1 MNRVIFCCN
10 IFSCSESYSQLYG
23 RCGLEKTRRSG
34 TTRANKPERDLRC
47 VERENEKRNDPRET
61 KRGGGGQSLPRENS
75 LSPES
80 TSKNDIGRQ
89 LDRVIEELFE
99 VESKQGQRRKGK
111 KQLLSLW
118 QEDGKT
124 SPSSEDELED
134 IEALLG
140 NDGDEDSSNT
150 DEEEDDSAPF
160 YGFPTSEDA
169 RPTRLVALI
178 KTFESGEEA
187 FDKNITTFGA
197 LEDANQEEGQDE
209 LGNCKEEE
217 WKHELFL
224 TTAWRK
230 TQKA

>member
-1 MNRVIFCCN
+1 M
-10 IFSCSESYSQLYG
+10 
-23 RCGLEKTRRSG
+23 
-34 TTRANKPERDLRC
+34 
-47 VERENEKRNDPRET
+47 
-61 KRGGGGQSLPRENS
+61 
-75 LSPES
+75 SPES

-99 VESKQGQRRKGK
+99 VESKQGRRRKGEK
-111 KQLLSLW
+111 LLLSLW
-118 QEDGKT
+118 QEYGKT
-124 SPSSEDELED
+124 SPSSEDGLED

-150 DEEEDDSAPF
+150 DKEEHDDEAPF

-169 RPTRLVALI
+169 RRTHLVALI

-187 FDKNITTFGA
+187 FDKIITTFGA
-197 LEDANQEEGQDE
+197 LEGANQEEGHCELGNCKEEEEEEEEKDAIQEEGQDE
-209 LGNCKEEE
+209 RGTGKEEE

-230 TQKA
+230 PQKA

>member
-1 MNRVIFCCN
+1 M
-10 IFSCSESYSQLYG
+10 
-23 RCGLEKTRRSG
+23 
-34 TTRANKPERDLRC
+34 
-47 VERENEKRNDPRET
+47 
-61 KRGGGGQSLPRENS
+61 
-75 LSPES
+75 SPES

-99 VESKQGQRRKGK
+99 VESKQGRRRKGEK
-111 KQLLSLW
+111 LLLSLW
-118 QEDGKT
+118 QEDEKT

-150 DEEEDDSAPF
+150 DEEEDDDEAPF
-160 YGFPTSEDA
+160 HGFPTSEDA

-178 KTFESGEEA
+178 KSFESGEEA

-197 LEDANQEEGQDE
+197 LEGDNQEEGHYE
-209 LGNCKEEE
+209 LGNCKEE
-217 WKHELFL
+217 WKHEIIL